1 MGLTQVIVLAVLQGI
16 TEFLPISSSGHLILV
31 PGIFGWSDQG
41 LVFDVAVH
49 FGSLI
54 AVCIYFRRDIYDLF
68 NGAIKIIRG
77 DYRTS
82 DSRLLLS
89 LIIATIP
96 AGLVGITFASWIGEN
111 MRIMS
116 VVVFTLAVYG
126 FLMGIVDRYSSS
138 EREFENITIKDA
150 FLIGIAQALALI
162 PGTSRSGITIT
173 AGRMLGIKRQD
184 AAKFSFLLS
193 VPIIVMATLLE
204 IFVLFL
210 ENVWI
215 NWIQLLLGVGIS
227 AVVAYLTIGFFMRV
241 VGSVG
246 LLPFAIYRLVLAAI
260 IIVVF
265 Y

>member
-1 MGLTQVIVLAVLQGI
+1 
-16 TEFLPISSSGHLILV
+16 
-31 PGIFGWSDQG
+31 
-41 LVFDVAVH
+41 
-49 FGSLI
+49 
-54 AVCIYFRRDIYDLF
+54 
-68 NGAIKIIRG
+68 
-77 DYRTS
+77 
-82 DSRLLLS
+82 
-89 LIIATIP
+89 
-96 AGLVGITFASWIGEN
+96 VGITFASWIGEN